1 MMDSDQKLTLLRS
14 KFPGLP
20 EEDLEEIKTFLD
32 EYCELLLRIFHRL
45 EQESGNDF
53 DQRAYGP

>member
-1 MMDSDQKLTLLRS
+1 MMDSDQKLALLRE

-20 EEDLEEIKTFLD
+20 DEDLEEIKNFLD

-45 EQESGNDF
+45 EREAGSDF
-53 DQRAYGP
+53 DQEAHTP